1 MVVLTIQVAQVNVE
15 SGMTLVSWLQ
25 ETVAL
30 LVGGQVIVNIIISM
44 ITTITASIILKRKL
58 MQDNYK
64 LVKCTDF

>member
-1 MVVLTIQVAQVNVE
+1 MVVLTIQVTQVHVD

-30 LVGGQVIVNIIISM
+30 LVGGQVIVNIMISM
-44 ITTITASIILKRKL
+44 VTTITATMILKRKL